1 VTDQHRQTEPPTGPG
16 EGTVPVWWVELAVA
30 SALALVGGLVIVD
43 SLRVGIGW
51 GLEGP
56 QSGFFPF
63 YVGLILF
70 AASTW
75 TFALNLVPTRRDTEN
90 FVERSSLRRVLALL
104 VPAIVFVLAARWVG
118 LYVAGALLI
127 AFFMRVIGRF
137 TVVRS
142 AGVAAAIA
150 VALFLVFEIWFLM
163 PLPEGPLE
171 AALGY

>member
-1 VTDQHRQTEPPTGPG
+1 MTDHRQGEVSAAG

-30 SALALVGGLVIVD
+30 GALALVGALVVAD

-63 YVGLILF
+63 YIGLILF
-70 AASTW
+70 ASSAGTL
-75 TFALNLVPTRRDTEN
+75 ALNLAPARRDTEN
-90 FVERSSLRRVLALL
+90 FVARSSFKRVLALL
-104 VPAIVFVLAARWVG
+104 VPAVVFVLAVRWIG

-127 AFFMRVIGRF
+127 AVFMRAIGGF
-137 TVVRS
+137 TLLRS
-142 AGVAAAIA
+142 ISVGAAIA
-150 VALFLVFEIWFLM
+150 VALFVVFEIWFLM
-163 PLPEGPLE
+163 PLPKGPVE

>member
-1 VTDQHRQTEPPTGPG
+1 MTDHRQPEPAAG

-30 SALALVGGLVIVD
+30 GALACVGALVIAD

-63 YVGLILF
+63 YVGLILL
-70 AASTW
+70 ASSAY
-75 TFALNLVPTRRDTEN
+75 TFALNLVPARRDTEN

-104 VPAIVFVLAARWVG
+104 VPAVVFVLAVRWVG

-127 AFFMRVIGRF
+127 AFFMRAIGRF
-137 TVVRS
+137 TLLRS
-142 AGVAAAIA
+142 VGTGAAIA
-150 VALFLVFEIWFLM
+150 VALFVVFEIWFLM
-163 PLPEGPLE
+163 PLPKGPLE